1 MDRLNKG
8 SLYGTEQKILRQGS
22 INVNGGDESFIITER
37 VNKEGKK
44 IRELYCHVGYINPN
58 TKKREGKQDPDYL
71 GNFKFNT
78 FDFKM
83 AGWKSKDRNEKEYV
97 SVKVQFSEERKPAQI
112 KEETDSF

>member
-8 SLYGTEQKILRQGS
+8 RLYGTEQKILRQGS
-22 INVNGGDESFIITER
+22 VNVNGGDESFIITER
-37 VNKEGKK
+37 VGKEGKL
-44 IRELYCHVGYINPN
+44 IRELYCKVGFINPN

-97 SVKVQFSEERKPAQI
+97 SVKVQFNEEQKPAQV
-112 KEETDSF
+112 KQDEDSF